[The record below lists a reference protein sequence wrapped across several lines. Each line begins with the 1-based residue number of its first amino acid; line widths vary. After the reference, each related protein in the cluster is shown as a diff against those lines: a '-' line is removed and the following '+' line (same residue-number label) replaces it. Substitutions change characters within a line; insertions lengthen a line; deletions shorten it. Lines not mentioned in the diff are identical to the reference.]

1 MNAHRCH
8 VTMNLT
14 PRGTKA
20 DIRTSASSVLGLLS
34 EAFKIVT
41 HKSIPLTLLL
51 SWSMCLSAQE
61 DAAGIIKK
69 SADANDRDW
78 AAAPQFDNTERDINK
93 SGDRTYEV
101 TMLFGSPY
109 QRLIAIN
116 GHDLSPAKQ
125 RDEKKKY
132 EDAVNERQH
141 ESSDKRSQRIAKYE
155 AERKRD
161 YTLIQQMIAAFDFSL
176 VGEQSLMDH
185 QVYVLKATPRAG
197 YRPPNR
203 DSTVLTGME
212 GTLWIDR
219 DTYQWVKVQAR
230 VVHPVRIE
238 GFLAEVEP
246 GTQFVLEKEPVG
258 EGIWLAKHFSMKSN
272 ARVLLLFPHH
282 GQEDDSFFNCHKAA
296 KDSTAIHLAQ

>member
-1 MNAHRCH
+1 M
-8 VTMNLT
+8 
-14 PRGTKA
+14 
-20 DIRTSASSVLGLLS
+20 ASLS
-34 EAFKIVT
+34 ETFKVVK
-41 HKSIPLTLLL
+41 HKLIALAVLM
-51 SWSMCLSAQE
+51 SWSIWLSAQE
-61 DAAGIIKK
+61 DAASIIKK
-69 SADANDRDW
+69 SAEANDRDW
-78 AAAPQFDNTERDINK
+78 AAAPQFDNSERDVDKN
-93 SGDRTYEV
+93 GDRTYDV
-101 TMLFGSPY
+101 IILFGSPY

-116 GHDLSPAKQ
+116 GRELTPAEQ
-125 RDEKKKY
+125 SNEQKKY
-132 EDAVNERQH
+132 NNAVKERQH
-141 ESSDKRSQRIAKYE
+141 ESSAKRSQRIAKYE

-161 YTLIQQMIAAFDFSL
+161 YTLIQQMVLAFDFSL
-176 VGEQSLMDH
+176 VGEDTLMDH

-246 GTQFVLEKEPVG
+246 GTQFLLEKEPVS

-282 GQEDDSFFNCHKAA
+282 GQEDDSFFNYHKAA
-296 KDSTAIHLAQ
+296 KDSPGSEPSQ

>member
-1 MNAHRCH
+1 
-8 VTMNLT
+8 MNLT

-109 QRLIAIN
+109 SRLIAIN

-125 RDEKKKY
+125 RDEQKKY
-132 EDAVNERQH
+132 EDTVNERQH
-141 ESSDKRSQRIAKYE
+141 ESPDKRSQRIAKYE
-155 AERKRD
+155 ADRKRD

-176 VGEQSLMDH
+176 VGEETLMGR

-203 DSTVLTGME
+203 DSAVLTGME
-212 GTLWIDR
+212 GRLWIDR
-219 DTYQWVKVQAR
+219 DTFQWVKVQAR

-246 GTQFVLEKEPVG
+246 GTQFELEKTPVS
-258 EGIWLAKHFSMKSN
+258 EDIWLTSHFSMKSN
-272 ARVLLLFPHH
+272 ARVLLLFPHR
-282 GQEDDSFFNCHKAA
+282 GQEDDTFSNYHKAA
-296 KDSTAIHLAQ
+296 NDSSGKESSQ

>member
-1 MNAHRCH
+1 
-8 VTMNLT
+8 MNLT
-14 PRGTKA
+14 PRRTKA
-20 DIRTSASSVLGLLS
+20 DMRQSPSSAMGLLR
-34 EAFKIVT
+34 EASNRLK
-41 HKSIPLTLLL
+41 HKSITITLLL

-61 DAAGIIKK
+61 DAASIIKK

-78 AAAPQFDNTERDINK
+78 AAAPQFDNSERDINK

-161 YTLIQQMIAAFDFSL
+161 YTLIQQMIEAFEFSL
-176 VGEQSLMDH
+176 VGEETLMGH

-219 DTYQWVKVQAR
+219 DTFQWVKVQAR

-246 GTQFVLEKEPVG
+246 GTQFEIEKTPVSG
-258 EGIWLAKHFSMKSN
+258 DIWLTSHFSMKSN
-272 ARVLLLFPHH
+272 ARVLLLFPHR
-282 GQEDDSFFNCHKAA
+282 GQEDDSFSNYHKAA
-296 KDSTAIHLAQ
+296 QDSPGKEPSQ